1 MRFIGGKTLIIPYIL
16 KLIKEKTIDVKSI
29 SDVFA
34 GSGVVSRE
42 FKNHGYDIISND
54 LMYFSYVLLRGT
66 VGINSKLEFKN
77 LNISNP
83 IEYLNNLSLENTN
96 IDLKNC
102 FTYQNYSPKGG
113 RMYFTEDNALKIDL
127 IRTQIENWYE
137 AYTINEDEY
146 FYLLTCLIEAV
157 PFVSNITGVFG
168 AYLKHW
174 DKRALNNLELK
185 NVDLSINNSVGQA
198 YNEDSNKLIQNI
210 KTDLAYF
217 DPPYNQ
223 RQYLPNYHILE
234 TIAKYD
240 FPKIKGVTGLRDYS
254 EQKSDYCRKDSV
266 FNAFKDLIK
275 NTNSKYIILS
285 YNTEGLLSHDEII
298 SILEKYGKQSTV
310 DYKFIDYRR
319 YKNSQTNKNKNLK
332 EVLYF
337 VEKEQIWVK
346 II

>member
-16 KLIKEKTIDVKSI
+16 ELIKEKTIDVKSI

-42 FKNHGYDIISND
+42 FKNLGYDVISND

-83 IEYLNNLSLENTN
+83 IEYLNNLNLQNINLHLEN
-96 IDLKNC
+96 C
-102 FTYQNYSPKGG
+102 FIYQNYSPKGG
-113 RMYFTEDNALKIDL
+113 RMYFTEENALKIDL
-127 IRTQIENWYE
+127 IRAQIENWYNDSL
-137 AYTINEDEY
+137 INEDEY

-157 PFVSNITGVFG
+157 PFVSNITGVYG

-174 DKRALNNLELK
+174 DNRSLNNIELK
-185 NVDLSINNSVGQA
+185 KIDLSTSKSIGKA
-198 YNEDSNKLIQNI
+198 YNEDSNELIESIN
-210 KTDLAYF
+210 TDLAYF

-223 RQYLPNYHILE
+223 RQYLPNYHVLE

-240 FPKIKGVTGLRDYS
+240 NPEIKGITGLRDYS
-254 EQKSDYCRKDSV
+254 EQKSNYCRKDSV
-266 FNAFKDLIK
+266 LSVFNDLIRK
-275 NTNSKYIILS
+275 TNSRYIILS

-298 SILEKYGKQSTV
+298 SILEKYGKKNTV
-310 DYKFIDYRR
+310 DYKFIDYKR
-319 YKNSQTNKNKNLK
+319 YKNAQTNKNKNLK

-337 VEKEQIWVK
+337 VEKEQI
-346 II
+346 

>member
-1 MRFIGGKTLIIPYIL
+1 IGGKTLIIPYIIE
-16 KLIKEKTIDVKSI
+16 LIKEKTIDVKSI

-42 FKNHGYDIISND
+42 FKNLGYDVISND

-83 IEYLNNLSLENTN
+83 IEHLNNLNLENMN
-96 IDLKNC
+96 LDLENC
-102 FTYQNYSPKGG
+102 FIYQNFSPKGG
-113 RMYFTEDNALKIDL
+113 RMYFTEENALKIDL
-127 IRTQIENWYE
+127 IRVQIENWYNDSL
-137 AYTINEDEY
+137 INEDEY

-157 PFVSNITGVFG
+157 PFVSNITGVYG
-168 AYLKHW
+168 AYLKYW

-198 YNEDSNKLIQNI
+198 YNEDSNKLIENI

-223 RQYLPNYHILE
+223 RQYLPNYHVLE

-240 FPKIKGVTGLRDYS
+240 SPKIKGVTGLRDYS

-266 FNAFKDLIK
+266 FNAFEDLIK
-275 NTNSKYIILS
+275 NTNSRYILLS

-298 SILEKYGKQSTV
+298 SILEKYGKKNTV
-310 DYKFIDYRR
+310 NYKFIDYKR
-319 YKNSQTNKNKNLK
+319 YKNAQTNKNKNLK

-337 VEKEQIWVK
+337 VEKEQI
-346 II
+346 

>member
-1 MRFIGGKTLIIPYIL
+1 MRFIGGKTLIIPYIIE
-16 KLIKEKTIDVKSI
+16 LIKEKTIDVKSI

-42 FKNHGYDIISND
+42 FKNLGYDVISND

-83 IEYLNNLSLENTN
+83 IEHLNNLNLENMN
-96 IDLKNC
+96 LDLENC
-102 FTYQNYSPKGG
+102 FIYQNFSPKGG
-113 RMYFTEDNALKIDL
+113 RMYFTEENALKIDL
-127 IRTQIENWYE
+127 IRVQIGNWYNDSL
-137 AYTINEDEY
+137 INEDEY

-157 PFVSNITGVFG
+157 PFVSNITGVYG

-198 YNEDSNKLIQNI
+198 YNEYSNKLIENI

-223 RQYLPNYHILE
+223 RQYLPNYHVLE

-240 FPKIKGVTGLRDYS
+240 SPKIKGVTGLRDYS

-266 FNAFKDLIK
+266 FNAFEDLIK
-275 NTNSKYIILS
+275 NTNSRYIILS

-298 SILEKYGKQSTV
+298 SILEKHGKKNTV
-310 DYKFIDYRR
+310 DYKFIDYKR
-319 YKNSQTNKNKNLK
+319 YKNAQTNKNKNLK
-332 EVLYF
+332 EVLYY
-337 VEKEQIWVK
+337 VEKEQI
-346 II
+346 

>member
-1 MRFIGGKTLIIPYIL
+1 MRFIGGKTLIIPYIIE
-16 KLIKEKTIDVKSI
+16 LIKEKTIDVKSI

-42 FKNHGYDIISND
+42 FKNLGYDVISND

-83 IEYLNNLSLENTN
+83 IEHLNNLNLENMN
-96 IDLKNC
+96 LDLENC
-102 FTYQNYSPKGG
+102 FIYQNFSPKGG
-113 RMYFTEDNALKIDL
+113 RMYFTVENALKIDL
-127 IRTQIENWYE
+127 IRVQIENWYNDSL
-137 AYTINEDEY
+137 INEDEY

-157 PFVSNITGVFG
+157 PFVSNITGVYG

-198 YNEDSNKLIQNI
+198 FNEDSNKLIENI

-223 RQYLPNYHILE
+223 RQYLPNYHVLE

-240 FPKIKGVTGLRDYS
+240 SPKIKGVTGLRDYS
-254 EQKSDYCRKDSV
+254 EQKSDYCKKDSV
-266 FNAFKDLIK
+266 FNAFEDLIK
-275 NTNSKYIILS
+275 NTNSRHIILS

-298 SILEKYGKQSTV
+298 SILEKYGKKNTV
-310 DYKFIDYRR
+310 DYKFIDYKR
-319 YKNSQTNKNKNLK
+319 YKNVQTNKNKNLK

-337 VEKEQIWVK
+337 VEKEQI
-346 II
+346 

>member
-1 MRFIGGKTLIIPYIL
+1 MRFIGGKTLIIPYIIE
-16 KLIKEKTIDVKSI
+16 LIKEKTIDVKSI

-42 FKNHGYDIISND
+42 FKNLGYDVITND

-66 VGINSKLEFKN
+66 VGINSRLEFKN

-83 IEYLNNLSLENTN
+83 IEHLNNLNLENMN
-96 IDLKNC
+96 LDLENC
-102 FTYQNYSPKGG
+102 FIYQNFSPKGG
-113 RMYFTEDNALKIDL
+113 RMYFTEENALKIDL
-127 IRTQIENWYE
+127 IRVQIGNWYNDSL
-137 AYTINEDEY
+137 INEDEY

-157 PFVSNITGVFG
+157 PFVSNITGVYG

-198 YNEDSNKLIQNI
+198 YNEYSNKLIENI

-223 RQYLPNYHILE
+223 RQYLPNYHVLE

-240 FPKIKGVTGLRDYS
+240 SPKIKGVTGLRDYS

-266 FNAFKDLIK
+266 FNAFEDLIK
-275 NTNSKYIILS
+275 NTNSRYIILS

-298 SILEKYGKQSTV
+298 SILEKYGKKNTV
-310 DYKFIDYRR
+310 DYKFIDYKR
-319 YKNSQTNKNKNLK
+319 YKNAQTNKNKNLK

-337 VEKEQIWVK
+337 VEKEQI
-346 II
+346 

>member
-1 MRFIGGKTLIIPYIL
+1 MRFIGGKTLIISYIIE
-16 KLIKEKTIDVKSI
+16 LIKEKTIDVKSI

-42 FKNHGYDIISND
+42 FKNLGYDVVSND

-77 LNISNP
+77 LGISDP
-83 IEYLNNLSLENTN
+83 IAYLNNINLENMN
-96 IDLKNC
+96 LDLADC
-102 FTYQNYSPKGG
+102 FIYQNYSPNGG
-113 RMYFTEDNALKIDL
+113 RMYFTEENALRIDF
-127 IRTQIENWYE
+127 IRIQIEKWYE
-137 AYTINEDEY
+137 ASMINEDEY

-157 PFVSNITGVFG
+157 PFVSNITGVYG

-185 NVDLSINNSVGQA
+185 NVGLSINNSVGEA
-198 YNEDSNKLIQNI
+198 YNEDSNKLIENI

-223 RQYLPNYHILE
+223 RQYLPNYHVLE

-240 FPKIKGVTGLRDYS
+240 NPEIRGVTGLRDYS
-254 EQKSDYCRKDSV
+254 EQKSNYCRKDSV
-266 FNAFKDLIK
+266 LSAFDDLIK
-275 NTNSKYIILS
+275 KTNSRYIILS

-298 SILEKYGKQSTV
+298 SILKKYGKKETM

-319 YKNSQTNKNKNLK
+319 YKNAQTKKDKSLK
-332 EVLYF
+332 EVLYLI
-337 VEKEQIWVK
+337 EKEQL
-346 II
+346 

>member
-16 KLIKEKTIDVKSI
+16 ELIKEKAIDVKSI

-42 FKNHGYDIISND
+42 FKNLGYNVISND

-77 LNISNP
+77 LGISDP
-83 IEYLNNLSLENTN
+83 IAYLNNLNLENMN
-96 IDLKNC
+96 LDLANC
-102 FTYQNYSPKGG
+102 FICQNYSPNGG
-113 RMYFTEDNALKIDL
+113 RMYFTEENALRIDF
-127 IRTQIENWYE
+127 IRIQIENWYG
-137 AYTINEDEY
+137 ASMINKDEY

-157 PFVSNITGVFG
+157 PFVSNITGVYG

-185 NVDLSINNSVGQA
+185 NVDLSINGSIGQA
-198 YNEDSNKLIQNI
+198 YNEDSNKLIENI
-210 KTDLAYF
+210 ETDLAYY

-223 RQYLPNYHILE
+223 RQYLPNYHVLE

-240 FPKIKGVTGLRDYS
+240 NPKIKGVTGLRDYS

-266 FNAFKDLIK
+266 FNAFEDLIK
-275 NTNSKYIILS
+275 NTKSRYIILS

-298 SILEKYGKQSTV
+298 SILEKYGKKNTV
-310 DYKFIDYRR
+310 DYKSINYKR
-319 YKNSQTNKNKNLK
+319 YKNAQTNKNKNLR

-337 VEKEQIWVK
+337 VERERL
-346 II
+346 

>member
-1 MRFIGGKTLIIPYIL
+1 MRFIGGKTLIIPYIIE
-16 KLIKEKTIDVKSI
+16 LIKEKIIDVKSI

-42 FKNHGYDIISND
+42 FKNLGYDVISND

-83 IEYLNNLSLENTN
+83 IEHLNNLNLENMN
-96 IDLKNC
+96 LDLENC
-102 FTYQNYSPKGG
+102 FIYQNFSPKGG
-113 RMYFTEDNALKIDL
+113 RMYFTVENALKIDL
-127 IRTQIENWYE
+127 IRVQIENWYNDSL
-137 AYTINEDEY
+137 INEDEY

-157 PFVSNITGVFG
+157 PFVSNITGVYG

-198 YNEDSNKLIQNI
+198 FNEDSNKLIENI

-223 RQYLPNYHILE
+223 RQYLPNYHVLE

-240 FPKIKGVTGLRDYS
+240 SPKIKGVTGLRDYS
-254 EQKSDYCRKDSV
+254 EQKSDYCKKDSV
-266 FNAFKDLIK
+266 FNAFEDLIK
-275 NTNSKYIILS
+275 NTNSRHIILS

-298 SILEKYGKQSTV
+298 SILEKYGKKNTV
-310 DYKFIDYRR
+310 DYKFIDYKR
-319 YKNSQTNKNKNLK
+319 YKNAQTNKNKNLK

-337 VEKEQIWVK
+337 VEKEQI
-346 II
+346 

>member
-1 MRFIGGKTLIIPYIL
+1 MRFIGGKTLIIPYIIE
-16 KLIKEKTIDVKSI
+16 LIKEKTIDVKSI

-42 FKNHGYDIISND
+42 FKNLGYDVISND

-83 IEYLNNLSLENTN
+83 IEHLNNLNLENMN
-96 IDLKNC
+96 LDLENC
-102 FTYQNYSPKGG
+102 FIYQNFSPKGG
-113 RMYFTEDNALKIDL
+113 RMYFTVENALKIDL
-127 IRTQIENWYE
+127 IRVQIENWYNDSL
-137 AYTINEDEY
+137 INEDEY

-157 PFVSNITGVFG
+157 PFVSNITGVYG

-198 YNEDSNKLIQNI
+198 FNEDSNKLIENI

-223 RQYLPNYHILE
+223 RQYLPNYHVLE

-240 FPKIKGVTGLRDYS
+240 SPKIKGVTGLRDYS
-254 EQKSDYCRKDSV
+254 EQKSDYCKKDSV
-266 FNAFKDLIK
+266 FNAFEDLIK
-275 NTNSKYIILS
+275 NTNSRHIIFS

-298 SILEKYGKQSTV
+298 SILEKYGKKNTV
-310 DYKFIDYRR
+310 DYKFIDYKR
-319 YKNSQTNKNKNLK
+319 YKNAQTNKNKNLK

-337 VEKEQIWVK
+337 VEKEQI
-346 II
+346 

>member
-1 MRFIGGKTLIIPYIL
+1 MRFIGGKTLIIPYIIE
-16 KLIKEKTIDVKSI
+16 LIKEKTIDVKSI

-42 FKNHGYDIISND
+42 FKNFGYDVISND

-66 VGINSKLEFKN
+66 VGINSKLEFKS
-77 LNISNP
+77 LGISDP
-83 IEYLNNLSLENTN
+83 IEYLNNLSLENMN
-96 IDLKNC
+96 IDQSKC
-102 FTYQNYSPKGG
+102 FIYQNYSPKGG

-127 IRTQIENWYE
+127 VRAQIENWYG

-157 PFVSNITGVFG
+157 PFVSNITGVYG

-185 NVDLSINNSVGQA
+185 SVDLSINNSVGQA
-198 YNEDSNKLIQNI
+198 YNEDSNKLIENI

-223 RQYLPNYHILE
+223 RQYLPNYHVLE

-240 FPKIKGVTGLRDYS
+240 SPKIKGVTGLRDYS
-254 EQKSDYCRKDSV
+254 EQKSNYCRKDSV
-266 FNAFKDLIK
+266 LSAFDDLIK
-275 NTNSKYIILS
+275 KTNSRYIILS

-298 SILEKYGKQSTV
+298 SILKKYGRKETM
-310 DYKFIDYRR
+310 DYKFIGYRR
-319 YKNSQTNKNKNLK
+319 YKNAQTNKNKNLK

-337 VEKEQIWVK
+337 VEKAQLWVK

>member
-1 MRFIGGKTLIIPYIL
+1 MRFIGGKTLIIPYIIE
-16 KLIKEKTIDVKSI
+16 LIKEKTTDVKSI

-42 FKNHGYDIISND
+42 FKNFGYDVISND

-66 VGINSKLEFKN
+66 VGINSKLEFKS
-77 LNISNP
+77 LGISDP
-83 IEYLNNLSLENTN
+83 IEYLNNLSLGNMN
-96 IDLKNC
+96 IDQSKC
-102 FTYQNYSPKGG
+102 FIYQNYSPKGG
-113 RMYFTEDNALKIDL
+113 RMYFTEENALKIDL
-127 IRTQIENWYE
+127 VRTQIENWYE
-137 AYTINEDEY
+137 DYAINKDEY

-157 PFVSNITGVFG
+157 PFVSNITGVYG

-185 NVDLSINNSVGQA
+185 NVDFSINNSVGQA
-198 YNEDSNKLIQNI
+198 YNEDSNKLIENI

-223 RQYLPNYHILE
+223 RQYLPNYHLLE

-240 FPKIKGVTGLRDYS
+240 SPKIKGITGLRDYY
-254 EQKSDYCRKDSV
+254 EQKSEYCKKDSV
-266 FNAFKDLIK
+266 YNTFEDLIK
-275 NTNSKYIILS
+275 KTNSKYIILS

-298 SILEKYGKQSTV
+298 SILEKYGKRDTV

-319 YKNSQTNKNKNLK
+319 YKNAHTNKNKNLK
-332 EVLYF
+332 EILYF
-337 VEKEQIWVK
+337 VEKEQL
-346 II
+346 

>member
-1 MRFIGGKTLIIPYIL
+1 MRFIGGKTLIIPYIIE
-16 KLIKEKTIDVKSI
+16 LIKEKTIDVKSI

-42 FKNHGYDIISND
+42 FKNFGYDIISND
-54 LMYFSYVLLRGT
+54 LMYFSYVLLRGS
-66 VGINSKLEFKN
+66 VGINSKLEFKS
-77 LNISNP
+77 LGISDP
-83 IEYLNNLSLENTN
+83 IAYLNNLSSGNMN
-96 IDLKNC
+96 IDQSKC
-102 FTYQNYSPKGG
+102 FVYQNYSPKGG
-113 RMYFTEDNALKIDL
+113 RMYFTEENALKIDL
-127 IRTQIENWYE
+127 IRVQVENWYNDSL
-137 AYTINEDEY
+137 INEDEY

-157 PFVSNITGVFG
+157 PYVSNITGVYG

-198 YNEDSNKLIQNI
+198 YNEDSNKLIENI

-223 RQYLPNYHILE
+223 RQYLPNYHVLE

-240 FPKIKGVTGLRDYS
+240 NPKIKGVTGLRDYS

-266 FNAFKDLIK
+266 FNAFEDLIK
-275 NTNSKYIILS
+275 NTNSRYIILS

-298 SILEKYGKQSTV
+298 SILEKYGKKNTV
-310 DYKFIDYRR
+310 DYKFIDYKR
-319 YKNSQTNKNKNLK
+319 YKNAQTNKNKNKNLK

-337 VEKEQIWVK
+337 VEKEQI
-346 II
+346 

>member
-16 KLIKEKTIDVKSI
+16 ELIKEKTIDVKSV

-42 FKNHGYDIISND
+42 FKNLGYDIISND

-83 IEYLNNLSLENTN
+83 IEYLNNLNLENIN
-96 IDLKNC
+96 LDLKNC

-127 IRTQIENWYE
+127 VRTQIENWYE
-137 AYTINEDEY
+137 TSLINEDEY

-157 PFVSNITGVFG
+157 PFVSNITGVYG

-174 DKRALNNLELK
+174 DKRALNNLEIK
-185 NVDLSINNSVGQA
+185 NIDLSINNSVGQA
-198 YNEDSNKLIQNI
+198 YNEDSNKLIENI

-223 RQYLPNYHILE
+223 RQYLPNYHVLE

-240 FPKIKGVTGLRDYS
+240 APRIKGVTGLRDYS

-266 FNAFKDLIK
+266 FNAFDELIK
-275 NTNSKYIILS
+275 KTNSRYIILS
-285 YNTEGLLSHDEII
+285 YNTEGLLSHNQII
-298 SILEKYGKQSTV
+298 SIL
-310 DYKFIDYRR
+310 
-319 YKNSQTNKNKNLK
+319 
-332 EVLYF
+332 
-337 VEKEQIWVK
+337 
-346 II
+346 

>member
-1 MRFIGGKTLIIPYIL
+1 MRFIGGKTLIIPYIIE
-16 KLIKEKTIDVKSI
+16 LIKEKTIDVKSM

-42 FKNHGYDIISND
+42 FKSLGYDVISND

-66 VGINSKLEFKN
+66 IGINSKLKFQN

-83 IEYLNNLSLENTN
+83 IEYLNNLNLESINHN
-96 IDLKNC
+96 LKTC
-102 FTYQNYSPKGG
+102 FIYQNYSPKGG
-113 RMYFTEDNALKIDL
+113 RLYFTEENALKVDL
-127 IRTQIENWYE
+127 VRAQIENWYKDSL
-137 AYTINEDEY
+137 INEDEY

-157 PFVSNITGVFG
+157 PFISNITGVYG

-198 YNEDSNKLIQNI
+198 FNEDSNRLIENI

-223 RQYLPNYHILE
+223 RQYLPNYHVLE

-240 FPKIKGVTGLRDYS
+240 NPNIKGVTGLRDYS
-254 EQKSDYCRKDSV
+254 EQKSDYCRKYSAL
-266 FNAFKDLIK
+266 NAFEDLIK
-275 NTNSKYIILS
+275 KTNSRYIVIS
-285 YNTEGLLSHDEII
+285 YNTEGLLPHNEII

-310 DYKFIDYRR
+310 DYKFIDYKR
-319 YKNSQTNKNKNLK
+319 YKNAQTNKNKNLK
-332 EVLYF
+332 EILYF
-337 VEKEQIWVK
+337 VEKEQL
-346 II
+346 

>member
-1 MRFIGGKTLIIPYIL
+1 MRFIGGKTLIIPYIIE
-16 KLIKEKTIDVKSI
+16 LIKEKTINVKSI

-42 FKNHGYDIISND
+42 FKNLGYDVISND

-83 IEYLNNLSLENTN
+83 IEHLNNFNLENMN
-96 IDLKNC
+96 LDLENC
-102 FTYQNYSPKGG
+102 FIYQNFSPKGG
-113 RMYFTEDNALKIDL
+113 RMYFTEENALKIDL
-127 IRTQIENWYE
+127 IRVQIENWYNDSL
-137 AYTINEDEY
+137 INEDEY

-157 PFVSNITGVFG
+157 PFVSNITGVYG

-198 YNEDSNKLIQNI
+198 YNEDSNKLIKNI

-223 RQYLPNYHILE
+223 RQYLPNYHVLE

-240 FPKIKGVTGLRDYS
+240 SPKIKGVTGLRDYS

-266 FNAFKDLIK
+266 FNAFEDLIK
-275 NTNSKYIILS
+275 NTNSRYIILS

-298 SILEKYGKQSTV
+298 SILEKYGKKNTL
-310 DYKFIDYRR
+310 DYKFIDYKR
-319 YKNSQTNKNKNLK
+319 YKNAQTNKNKNLK

-337 VEKEQIWVK
+337 VEKEQI
-346 II
+346 